1 MFIGNYGNKY
11 MLLQFLTSYYLQTL
25 TFIYLIMRGVN
36 ENRREIIAR
45 PFCFNPRTY
54 TRCDS
59 TYVLNAASL
68 AWFQSTHLHEV
79 RRRGRLKQV
88 CVLRGFNPRTYTR
101 CDGNPIKTF
110 ERIQWFQSTHLHEV
124 RLSRYYQLILS
135 VRVSI
140 HAPTRGAT

>member
-54 TRCDS
+54 TRCDDVAGS
-59 TYVLNAASL
+59 NKFVYFV
-68 AWFQSTHLHEV
+68 
-79 RRRGRLKQV
+79 
-88 CVLRGFNPRTYTR
+88 
-101 CDGNPIKTF
+101 
-110 ERIQWFQSTHLHEV
+110 
-124 RLSRYYQLILS
+124 
-135 VRVSI
+135 VSI
-140 HAPTRGAT
+140 HAPTRGATLTYTNG